1 MSTLSRDLEKFASVD
16 NGDKKCSALSLVDE
30 KPCEALAT
38 SSNGLFCPF
47 HSRQCHGLYMGY
59 KTRNAKLDELR
70 SCPPEQLAKRS
81 AKLAN
86 DFFDDLGN
94 ESALS
99 EIHDHLLQTYR
110 LLDRVIKARKL
121 HHGHFYAQAM
131 DYGHQKYL
139 DALLKQK
146 VTVATALERVTRRT
160 AEVLYKKRK
169 WFQWTTKCQEEEE
182 KMRENEKKKIKR
194 EAALFRR
201 QVKEVDRRMRELRIK
216 EQKKQQDDFLQK
228 VYEERVAQDA
238 ESWDPIEDVLDNER
252 GTYISLIEH
261 FLWLIDTHPEET
273 GAGDGAVP
281 QQLDNN
287 YDTHSTDTVL
297 LSTQE
302 DDAAATQKMPPTA
315 ASKNKRKGKK
325 GKGNHPTAAE
335 VETRLA
341 TGQKCT
347 GNSDSNIENIE
358 SREQMG
364 ARLTEGMKLD
374 GAVFL
379 MKGTPENPEVTSDR
393 ICPIPADEVDHL
405 LDDIAE
411 IKNYLFCRLLL
422 GNAALLPAA
431 LRSSTINDFF
441 NDPDVTVNGLR
452 DICLKLEQP
461 ELQDIRDACAD
472 FARGDTDSAEFSD
485 FDEEEEPEPESDDD
499 DTDDDWVVRRSHR
512 RHNIPDKWQS
522 KREKKISAKRERRKK
537 TLDAGGAG
545 EGQGSAIDFGQLDS
559 EDSRI
564 QQKIRVK
571 LCGRHIYNYP
581 STKSMSRGG
590 WLHFSIIAKDCNF
603 FRAVELC
610 KSWEEFF
617 ELNILASYNYFPSPS
632 WLLST
637 SHAMHSALLKMGF
650 IPFYIESKA
659 SSLTIGE
666 ERIIGRRRNH
676 VVREGRNYI
685 CAQMKRSNPVTRRC
699 LQYVSMQA
707 SRMMLVVRDGKTGKI
722 LVKPPD
728 DNAWLFREKI
738 GHRRGSQAP
747 WNVIKRV
754 DEAFFN
760 EMERRRAFRL
770 GFDDFYDVYIW
781 SSTCGEPFEALYGG
795 IIEMLYKSH
804 RVTRPAQILGASAP
818 YLKTVTKDPKT
829 YRIRDIKPGEQAES
843 VHDAYEREDTI
854 FRFRTSKGKVGTG
867 LPSQMKYNEADALED
882 AILFPEEFTGEA
894 TSNRMRAM
902 RNNLTDFE
910 QGRIKNYVK
919 RFAYDL
925 ESDEYNSEDF
935 NSDEY
940 YSDDEEDE
948 WVGSEISDSSL
959 NQSGQSKLEESD
971 KDTAKA
977 KGGHEESE
985 DGGDVPDSNPSS
997 EIVDDFFRA
1006 LEKAD
1011 DLLETFGPG
1020 PEDGNDMRLEFM
1032 EFLERQKAKI
1042 FKEAWHRADLEPHG
1056 FSQWNELL
1064 QIRSKCDTNISYM
1077 TATVANWW
1085 KPLVFLDYHP
1095 GTHSRVQADARYAS
1109 LMSSLFFQA
1118 GNVFFDNG
1126 PEGDELRKSMLFRQ
1140 AERGQ
1145 TLPDRRGYRCPTSRG
1160 NKFFEEFD
1168 ELAGKC
1174 QKNQTHLLD
1183 ETPPEWDVALR
1194 PNIAHLF
1201 KEGVICLCYE
1211 PVDQIPG
1218 QAFAAREMDRPLDLF
1233 IDFRNMLH
1241 EIHMPPGRED
1251 PAKISIPFLRNK
1263 IKSHAARQPNAR
1275 FSFLRVWSGSHFYPL
1290 MIGYDNRLWT
1300 SFIDEIGRA
1309 WSWRFIP
1316 KDMPFSDWSMH
1327 HNLQQRLEPYKKV
1340 LRDKVV
1346 IKRDMVLILAEDE
1359 EELLLLTSAVTFAI
1373 QTQPWRLEV
1382 DYWKSFI
1389 NVESAFLDGLQDGW
1403 YD

>member
-1 MSTLSRDLEKFASVD
+1 MSTLSTDLERPASVD
-16 NGDKKCSALSLVDE
+16 NGDRKCSALSLVDE

-38 SSNGLFCPF
+38 STNGLFCTF

-59 KTRNAKLDELR
+59 KTRNTKLDELR

-94 ESALS
+94 ESTLS

-121 HHGHFYAQAM
+121 HHSHFYVQAM

-139 DALLKQK
+139 DTLLQQK
-146 VTVATALERVTRRT
+146 VTVATALERVTRRI

-169 WFQWTTKCQEEEE
+169 WFRWTTKCQEEEE

-216 EQKKQQDDFLQK
+216 EQKKQEDDFLQK
-228 VYEERVAQDA
+228 LYEERLAQDV

-261 FLWLIDTHPEET
+261 FLWLTENHTEGTGTENGAVLQQSDDTCDTH
-273 GAGDGAVP
+273 
-281 QQLDNN
+281 
-287 YDTHSTDTVL
+287 TDTVL
-297 LSTQE
+297 LSIQE
-302 DDAAATQKMPPTA
+302 PDAAAPQKMPPTT
-315 ASKNKRKGKK
+315 ASKKKKKK
-325 GKGNHPTAAE
+325 GNPPTVAG
-335 VETRLA
+335 VETVLS
-341 TGQKCT
+341 TGQKST
-347 GNSDSNIENIE
+347 GKSDSNIENIE

-374 GAVFL
+374 GAVLL
-379 MKGTPENPEVTSDR
+379 MKGTPENPEITSDR
-393 ICPIPADEVDHL
+393 ICPIPADEVDQL
-405 LDDIAE
+405 LDDIVE

-422 GNAALLPAA
+422 GNAVLLPAA

-441 NDPDVTVNGLR
+441 NDPNVTVHSLR

-461 ELQDIRDACAD
+461 GLQDIRDACAD
-472 FARGDTDSAEFSD
+472 FARGNADSIEVSD
-485 FDEEEEPEPESDDD
+485 SDEEEEPESDDD
-499 DTDDDWVVRRSHR
+499 DDDDDDWVVRRSSR

-522 KREKKISAKRERRKK
+522 KREKNISTKREKRKK

-545 EGQGSAIDFGQLDS
+545 EGQGSAIDFGKLDR
-559 EDSRI
+559 EDCRI

-581 STKSMSRGG
+581 STKAMSRGG

-637 SHAMHSALLKMGF
+637 NHAMHSALLKMGF
-650 IPFYIESKA
+650 VPFCIESKA
-659 SSLTIGE
+659 SLLTLGQ
-666 ERIIGRRRNH
+666 ERTMGRGRNQAI
-676 VVREGRNYI
+676 REGRNYI
-685 CAQMKRSNPVTRRC
+685 CAQMRRSDPVTRRF

-728 DNAWLFREKI
+728 DSAWLFREKI

-747 WNVIKRV
+747 WKVIKRV

-781 SSTCGEPFEALYGG
+781 SSTCGEPFEALYSG

-818 YLKTVTKDPKT
+818 YLKTVTKDPET

-854 FRFRTSKGKVGTG
+854 FRFRTSKGKLGTG
-867 LPSQMKYNEADALED
+867 LPNQMKYNEADALED

-894 TSNRMRAM
+894 TSNRMQAM

-925 ESDEYNSEDF
+925 ESDEEYNSEDF

-940 YSDDEEDE
+940 YSDNEEDE
-948 WVGSEISDSSL
+948 WTGSEISDSGL
-959 NQSGQSKLEESD
+959 NQSGNNRLEESD
-971 KDTAKA
+971 QDKDRAGPK
-977 KGGHEESE
+977 ESD
-985 DGGDVPDSNPSS
+985 DGGDLPDSNPSNDL
-997 EIVDDFFRA
+997 VDDFFEA

-1011 DLLETFGPG
+1011 GLLETFGPG
-1020 PEDGNDMRLEFM
+1020 PEDGNDMRFEFM
-1032 EFLERQKAKI
+1032 EFLDRQKAKI
-1042 FKEAWHRADLEPHG
+1042 FKEAWHRADLERNG
-1056 FSQWNELL
+1056 FAQWNELL
-1064 QIRSKCDTNISYM
+1064 QIRSKADANIPYM
-1077 TATVANWW
+1077 IATVANWW
-1085 KPLVFLDYHP
+1085 KPLVFLGYHP
-1095 GTHSRVQADARYAS
+1095 RTHSRVQADARHAS
-1109 LMSSLFFQA
+1109 LVTSLFFPV
-1118 GNVFFDNG
+1118 GNVFFDNC
-1126 PEGDELRKSMLFRQ
+1126 PEGEELRKSVLFRPV
-1140 AERGQ
+1140 ERGQ

-1168 ELAGKC
+1168 ELARKC
-1174 QKNQTHLLD
+1174 QKNQTHFLD
-1183 ETPPEWDVALR
+1183 EISPEWDAALR
-1194 PNIAHLF
+1194 PKIAHLF

-1218 QAFAAREMDRPLDLF
+1218 QTFAARENDRPLDLF

-1241 EIHMPPGRED
+1241 EIHMPSGRED
-1251 PAKISIPFLRNK
+1251 PAKISISFLRNK
-1263 IKSHAARQPNAR
+1263 IKSHAALRPNAR

-1327 HNLQQRLEPYKKV
+1327 HNLQQRLAPYMEV
-1340 LRDKVV
+1340 LHDKVV

-1359 EELLLLTSAVTFAI
+1359 EELLLLTSAVAFAV

-1389 NVESAFLDGLQDGW
+1389 NVDSEFLDRLQDGW